1 MDEAYASPDSDG
13 HASLP
18 SPSDS
23 TFDLSRMFPS
33 KRHQLSH
40 IFYSNNTTELPLK
53 LRGRPQESTIVS
65 SSFMHPPEDDSDDDD
80 DSEDDE
86 TFGQNPLALEHPHRM
101 LQTPP
106 ALSMRNRS
114 NVLTPMNSKN
124 EDNTPRA
131 TPRRLSQTTQKL
143 QATSQA
149 QGENIDPKQGQDNG
163 RKPLPPKLAVQK
175 PDYVSGNEEE
185 AAAGESVS
193 IPSDA
198 TAETV
203 VEDGVTH
210 FMNFELGT
218 LFGDAY
224 EPVLD
229 AVSADTRED
238 FPKVQKWRNSPP
250 KAPNPFGPLPLS
262 ASPQQNYPQL
272 LGPDGKLRLAPGA
285 PRLRHLNWLS
295 SDSIDDADDE
305 SVEIPAGHS
314 SRLKKAQAQRILDDT
329 AFLGGDEASVFAGG
343 MGMDNEMFDIFRR
356 EGSDGSFGEPELA
369 AVSGEQIPTFPLGPI
384 LGGATHAALSSDAET
399 IREST
404 DGTQSSQSIYVG
416 TESSREGNIQHS
428 VSFAEPEIQ
437 QTPSTDGQ
445 LEPVLT
451 PFVQG
456 PVGQSQAPDVAVAT
470 ELCPG
475 SITPTPLSIM
485 SLTEAGPPAGIPKE
499 TTMSAPEPTG
509 ALNSTDKTARPA
521 SSSGLNS
528 RPSFAPAPIIRPK
541 TSPEYLQENS
551 TAAALESS
559 VQNVLRESPGD
570 DIEGFTEINPQNS
583 FHPEAF
589 VAQSTPK
596 DYYGGYN
603 IWDIKKSGNGRR
615 VSMNTPP
622 STLGRSLSGS
632 EILNNP
638 PEFSSLGSG
647 FSFPSQPLRY
657 QEWNPESVAREFTPP
672 FPVEGVNGIKRMGLR
687 LQGVDAPHNTPT
699 PAVGK
704 GSGPPMGWKQG
715 KSMKDGKGRARSKSD
730 PVENK
735 VGGSVGKVLFTS
747 SRVEKKRAE
756 SEEEEQEKGEEADAH
771 PKKLGPGSRPRDI
784 VLGIREKSVFSD
796 ERESP
801 VGVDAAQGDKV
812 YNDLDLGDD
821 LDLRFVILVLV
832 F

>member
-1 MDEAYASPDSDG
+1 M
-13 HASLP
+13 
-18 SPSDS
+18 
-23 TFDLSRMFPS
+23 R
-33 KRHQLSH
+33 
-40 IFYSNNTTELPLK
+40 
-53 LRGRPQESTIVS
+53 
-65 SSFMHPPEDDSDDDD
+65 PPEDDSDDDD

-86 TFGQNPLALEHPHRM
+86 TFGQNPLALEHSLRM

-106 ALSMRNRS
+106 ALSAKNRS

-124 EDNTPRA
+124 EDNTPHA
-131 TPRRLSQTTQKL
+131 TPRRLSQTTHKL
-143 QATSQA
+143 QATSPA
-149 QGENIDPKQGQDNG
+149 QGENIDPKQGQDSR

-185 AAAGESVS
+185 AAVGESVS
-193 IPSDA
+193 IPSNPA
-198 TAETV
+198 AETLI
-203 VEDGVTH
+203 EDGATR

-224 EPVLD
+224 ESILD
-229 AVSADTRED
+229 SVSADTREG

-250 KAPNPFGPLPLS
+250 KASSPFGPPPLS
-262 ASPQQNYPQL
+262 ASPQQNHPQL
-272 LGPDGKLRLAPGA
+272 LGPDGKLRLAPGT

-314 SRLKKAQAQRILDDT
+314 SRLKKAQAQRILDET
-329 AFLGGDEASVFAGG
+329 AFLGGDEASVFAGD
-343 MGMDNEMFDIFRR
+343 MSMNNEMFDIFRR
-356 EGSDGSFGEPELA
+356 KGSNGSFEELGLA
-369 AVSGEQIPTFPLGPI
+369 TMSEEHIPTFPLGPI
-384 LGGATHAALSSDAET
+384 LSGTTHAVSSSDAET

-404 DGTQSSQSIYVG
+404 GGTQSSRSTYAE

-437 QTPSTDGQ
+437 QTPSTDDR
-445 LEPVLT
+445 LEPVSTL
-451 PFVQG
+451 FVQG
-456 PVGQSQAPDVAVAT
+456 PVGQSQAPDAAVAT
-470 ELCPG
+470 ELCPI
-475 SITPTPLSIM
+475 SIMPTPLSIISPM
-485 SLTEAGPPAGIPKE
+485 EAGSPVGSEITMPAL
-499 TTMSAPEPTG
+499 EPTR
-509 ALNSTDKTARPA
+509 ASNNTDKATRPA

-528 RPSFAPAPIIRPK
+528 RPSFAPDAIIRPK

-551 TAAALESS
+551 TAAALELS
-559 VQNVLRESPGD
+559 VQNLLRESPGGD
-570 DIEGFTEINPQNS
+570 TEGFTEINPQNS

-638 PEFSSLGSG
+638 PELSSLGSG

-672 FPVEGVNGIKRMGLR
+672 FPVEGMNGIKRMGLR

-704 GSGPPMGWKQG
+704 GSGPPVGWKQG
-715 KSMKDGKGRARSKSD
+715 KNMKDGKGRARSKSD

-747 SRVEKKRAE
+747 SRVEKRAE
-756 SEEEEQEKGEEADAH
+756 SDSEEGERGEADGH
-771 PKKLGPGSRPRDI
+771 PKNLGPCSRPKDTI
-784 VLGIREKSVFSD
+784 LGIREKSVFSD
-796 ERESP
+796 EGGLP
-801 VGVDAAQGDKV
+801 AGVDAAQGDEILNDV
-812 YNDLDLGDD
+812 DLDDD
-821 LDLRFVILVLV
+821 LDLRFVVLILI